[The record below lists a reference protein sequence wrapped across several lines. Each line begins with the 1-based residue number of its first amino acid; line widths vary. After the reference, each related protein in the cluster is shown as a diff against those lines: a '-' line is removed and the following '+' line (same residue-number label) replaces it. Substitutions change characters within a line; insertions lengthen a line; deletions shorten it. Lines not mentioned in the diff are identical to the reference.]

1 MGLRRLILPYNRRM
15 ISLELARELKVAQL
29 PWRPRRGDLV
39 MDRLNIAFIVLRD
52 GTDDAGSVEIDTAQ
66 GVERRPSLGLTWIP
80 RLDQLL
86 AFLARRGPFK
96 LSVSHV
102 AEGSQS
108 SMWQITL
115 PAKAGDARSAA
126 TGSFSA
132 SDGGEA
138 AGQALHFL
146 LSEAAWRPGPAL

>member
-1 MGLRRLILPYNRRM
+1 M

-80 RLDQLL
+80 
-86 AFLARRGPFK
+86 
-96 LSVSHV
+96 
-102 AEGSQS
+102 
-108 SMWQITL
+108 
-115 PAKAGDARSAA
+115 
-126 TGSFSA
+126 
-132 SDGGEA
+132 
-138 AGQALHFL
+138 
-146 LSEAAWRPGPAL
+146 